1 MKVDTKFGSIW
12 DELPNIS
19 QKTKK
24 EIPTTKSEAM
34 DLYQAA
40 EASITN
46 STMKIW
52 DSHNDMTAK
61 SAELR
66 KVSERKKIVERQAQ
80 ERREENHELL
90 ERAAEE
96 KIKNSEILEVEAL
109 KRKQEQENNL

>member
-1 MKVDTKFGSIW
+1 MKIDTKFGSIW
-12 DELPNIS
+12 DELPSNS
-19 QKTKK
+19 KK

-46 STMKIW
+46 STMKIL

-66 KVSERKKIVERQAQ
+66 KISERKKIIERQAQ

-109 KRKQEQENNL
+109 KRKQLSL